1 MTTTGSSATSGPSP
15 KNRDQ
20 TFRPF
25 RPKSPPTWLA
35 PSLLVAKIIA
45 QSAECAPFPY
55 VKGAFGTIVVVLETI
70 EVCLWQAVLNAE
82 ILTCCFPQKVKN
94 NQDDLEELC
103 GDVLEI
109 MTILQDQISSHGTT
123 AAIKFK
129 ALCEEFEG

>member
-70 EVCLWQAVLNAE
+70 E
-82 ILTCCFPQKVKN
+82 KVKN